1 MAAVAKVAAA
11 VMVAAAAKVAAEAT
25 AVVAATVARIDP
37 ETGSIVQMQ
46 GGAPFGARL
55 IGCTG

>member
-1 MAAVAKVAAA
+1 VKVTALAAATAVAAA
-11 VMVAAAAKVAAEAT
+11 VMVAAEAT
-25 AVVAATVARIDP
+25 AVAAATVARIDL